1 MGFWKFDLL
10 VLKRRKG
17 WKWITDYK
25 MIFMH
30 VDNYKVIFLQIIGL
44 DKLLVK
50 DLLEHPTETWM
61 NILANPTSFLFF

>member
-1 MGFWKFDLL
+1 
-10 VLKRRKG
+10 
-17 WKWITDYK
+17 

-44 DKLLVK
+44 AKLLVR

>member
-1 MGFWKFDLL
+1 
-10 VLKRRKG
+10 
-17 WKWITDYK
+17 

-50 DLLEHPTETWM
+50 DLLEHPTET
-61 NILANPTSFLFF
+61 